1 MTQLPEEP
9 LYIDPS
15 RYDSNHKSTK
25 YPTNQ
30 GDYYP
35 TNQGDH
41 YLIRRNEATKEE
53 LCKPAYNSA

>member
-15 RYDSNHKSTK
+15 RYDSNHKPTK
-25 YPTNQ
+25 
-30 GDYYP
+30 YP

-53 LCKPAYNSA
+53 LCKPAYNSG